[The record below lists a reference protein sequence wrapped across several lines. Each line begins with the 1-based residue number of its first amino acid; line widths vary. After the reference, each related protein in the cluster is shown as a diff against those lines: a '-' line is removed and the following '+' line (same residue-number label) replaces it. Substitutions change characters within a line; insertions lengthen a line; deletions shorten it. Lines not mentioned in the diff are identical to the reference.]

1 MRIGIIDTPLKIS
14 IRTLTAYCLLPTAY
28 CLLPTAYSYSYCLLP
43 TAYCLLPTWVAVY
56 GVYYRIYVSIYCI
69 YGAGEIYVPYMGLYI
84 WGRSLGQSVS
94 QSVSHYRY
102 E

>member
-1 MRIGIIDTPLKIS
+1 MLADKYMS
-14 IRTLTAYCLLPTAY
+14 SLLI
-28 CLLPTAYSYSYCLLP
+28 LLDEAGVLESDL
-43 TAYCLLPTWVAVY
+43 AVIWVAVY

-94 QSVSHYRY
+94 QSVITGTSSGVQQRIRAGV
-102 E
+102 EVLIRVL